1 MGTII
6 FEHKNA
12 KRFNEQIAT
21 FHVIMKNVLMRNVAM
36 IHSLSRLAIALI
48 FYIHIFIVGSDR
60 DSVLVLNS
68 ENYT

>member
-36 IHSLSRLAIALI
+36 IHSHGEQQPTRHKSACNTNEV
-48 FYIHIFIVGSDR
+48 Y
-60 DSVLVLNS
+60 
-68 ENYT
+68 

>member
-36 IHSLSRLAIALI
+36 IHSQNFQPGIHFQGKSSRK
-48 FYIHIFIVGSDR
+48 
-60 DSVLVLNS
+60 NS
-68 ENYT
+68 INDDKS